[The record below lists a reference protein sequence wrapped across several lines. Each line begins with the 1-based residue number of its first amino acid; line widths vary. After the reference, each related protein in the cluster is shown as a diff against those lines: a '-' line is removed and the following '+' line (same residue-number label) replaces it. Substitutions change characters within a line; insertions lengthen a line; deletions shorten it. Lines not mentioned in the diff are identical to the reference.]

1 MEEFSLSC
9 RFPHPR
15 RLLFLSQI
23 IKLIFVWHQ
32 ICLCF
37 SPRLI
42 LPPLCFIITS
52 SPRYSSPSHLKC
64 SSLFFFLL
72 SSPSA
77 LVFGFLTHF
86 LSHFSPLHLPLHAF
100 NFISSS
106 LSMSQSENRAPDH
119 WVNLRHY
126 FSHVSGFLEIP
137 TNTAINLYQCSD
149 SLSFN
154 LAYLYNCSKRLCTS
168 IGSESAS
175 KDFILI
181 PNDSQGAVASPA
193 EVYVSLHG

>member
-1 MEEFSLSC
+1 MTPDLS
-9 RFPHPR
+9 
-15 RLLFLSQI
+15 LLFSSS
-23 IKLIFVWHQ
+23 H
-32 ICLCF
+32 
-37 SPRLI
+37 
-42 LPPLCFIITS
+42 PP
-52 SPRYSSPSHLKC
+52 
-64 SSLFFFLL
+64 SSLFCNYLVTLLLHILNAPLCSSFFSPPLRLL
-72 SSPSA
+72 C
-77 LVFGFLTHF
+77 FGFLTHF

-106 LSMSQSENRAPDH
+106 LSMSQSEHRAPDH

-154 LAYLYNCSKRLCTS
+154 LAHLYNCSKRLCTS
-168 IGSESAS
+168 IGSESTS

-193 EVYVSLHG
+193 EVSVSLHG